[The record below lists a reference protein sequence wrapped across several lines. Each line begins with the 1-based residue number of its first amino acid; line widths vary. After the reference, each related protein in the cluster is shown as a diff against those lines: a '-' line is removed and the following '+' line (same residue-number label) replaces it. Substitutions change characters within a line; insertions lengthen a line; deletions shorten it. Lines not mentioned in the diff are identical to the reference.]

1 MNKNDLEALLSI
13 GRLEVLLRENDRAMV
28 ELEKLEKM
36 IQEKKEKRI
45 ISTAVEKLVELD
57 QSQTFSGL
65 AKANIEFLRN
75 YAVSDVE
82 ACNRWNWLMALS
94 LEELCCMYWGMSVR
108 AYNALKKAGLET
120 VEDLIAIPME
130 FFNEGK
136 DSKGVKING
145 LGRKSREEVIEAL
158 SRIGLAPCGVTL
170 KG

>member
-36 IQEKKEKRI
+36 VQEKKEKRI

-57 QSQTFSGL
+57 KSQTFSGR
-65 AKANIEFLRN
+65 AKANIDFLRN
-75 YAVSDVE
+75 YAVSDGEV
-82 ACNRWNWLMALS
+82 CNRWNELMALT
-94 LEELCCMYWGMSVR
+94 LEEFYWMCTCISRR

-145 LGRKSREEVIEAL
+145 LGRKSREEVLEAL
-158 SRIGLAPCGVTL
+158 SMIGLAPCGVTL

>member
-1 MNKNDLEALLSI
+1 MNKDDLEALLSI

-36 IQEKKEKRI
+36 VQEKKEKRI

-57 QSQTFSGL
+57 QSQTLSGL

-75 YAVSDVE
+75 YAVGNSDVE
-82 ACNRWNWLMALS
+82 AFNRLMAKDLAW
-94 LEELCCMYWGMSVR
+94 LNISVR
-108 AYNALKKAGLET
+108 AYNALKKAGVET

-130 FFNEGK
+130 FFNKGK
-136 DSKGVKING
+136 DFKGVKING
-145 LGRKSREEVIEAL
+145 LGRKSREEVLAAL
-158 SRIGLAPCGVTL
+158 SEMGLAPCGVTF

>member
-36 IQEKKEKRI
+36 VQEKKEKRI

-65 AKANIEFLRN
+65 AKSNIEFLRN

-82 ACNRWNWLMALS
+82 ACNRWNGLMALTI
-94 LEELCCMYWGMSVR
+94 EDFFMWGDMSVR

-130 FFNEGK
+130 FFNDGK

-145 LGRKSREEVIEAL
+145 LGRKSREAVLKVL
-158 SRIGLAPCGVTL
+158 SEIGLAPCGVTL